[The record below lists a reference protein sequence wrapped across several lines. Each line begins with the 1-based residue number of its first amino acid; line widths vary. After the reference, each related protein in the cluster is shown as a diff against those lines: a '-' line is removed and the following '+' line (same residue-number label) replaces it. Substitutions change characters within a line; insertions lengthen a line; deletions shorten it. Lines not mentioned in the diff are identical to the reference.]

1 MTFFALRKTIMSKLL
16 NDDLSTE
23 TFNPLFDH
31 TEDGGSTINLD
42 DDKLHEECGIFGIFR
57 HNDAPALTALGL
69 HALQHRGQEAA
80 GIVSFNGKVFKSQ
93 KRHGL
98 VGDYFTKKHVLEK
111 LEGHSAL
118 GHARYATTGDGAIR
132 NLQPLYAD
140 LNAGGFAC
148 CHNGNFTNGLTLRKE
163 LVQSG
168 AIYQSNSDTEAL
180 LHLVAR
186 SKKEKLADKFI
197 EAIQIVEGGFALLAM
212 SKHSLMGARD
222 RFGIRPLILGKLD
235 GSYILCSETCALDII
250 GAEFIREIKNGE
262 VVIITTDGIESHF
275 PFEKSPFRPCIFEY
289 IYFARPDSVLN
300 GKTVYEVRKNFGI
313 ELARECPAD
322 IDMVVPV
329 PDSGVPAAIGYA
341 QESGVPF
348 ELAIIRNHYVG
359 RTFIEPTQAIR
370 ELGVKLKLNPI
381 RSLVKDKKVM
391 LIDDSVVRGTTS
403 VKIVKMMFEAGAK
416 EVHMRIA
423 CPPIKHPDYYGID
436 MPDQKTLLAATHNLE
451 QMCSFMGATSLGF
464 MSIDGVY
471 RALGHPEGRDD
482 KDPKYTDH
490 YFTGDYPTRLLDHDE
505 KVTGA
510 DLSFLETSDAEE

>member
-1 MTFFALRKTIMSKLL
+1 MTDMFDGQPDGS
-16 NDDLSTE
+16 DLYE
-23 TFNPLFDH
+23 PLFKRKD
-31 TEDGGSTINLD
+31 DGTLIDLE
-42 DDKLHEECGIFGIFR
+42 DDKLHEECGIFGVFR

-93 KRHGL
+93 KRNGL
-98 VGDYFTKKHVLEK
+98 VGDYFTKKRVLEK
-111 LEGHSAL
+111 LDGHTAI
-118 GHARYATTGDGAIR
+118 GHARYSTTGDGALR

-140 LNAGGFAC
+140 LKSGGFAC
-148 CHNGNFTNGLTLRKE
+148 CHNGNFTNGLTLRRE
-163 LVQSG
+163 LVEAG
-168 AIYQSNSDTEAL
+168 AIYQSNSDSEAL

-186 SKKEKLADKFI
+186 SKQAKLADKFI
-197 EAIQIVEGGFALLAM
+197 EAIQQLEGGFALLAM
-212 SKHSLMGARD
+212 TKHKLIGARD

-250 GAEFIREIKNGE
+250 GAEYVREIKNGE
-262 VVIITTDGIESHF
+262 VVVITTDGIQSYF
-275 PFEKSPFRPCIFEY
+275 PFGDVKSRPCIFEY
-289 IYFARPDSVLN
+289 IYFARPDSVAG
-300 GKTVYEVRKNFGI
+300 GKTVYEVRKDFGK

-381 RSLVKDKKVM
+381 RSLVKGKKVM

-403 VKIVKMMFEAGAK
+403 VKIVKMMFDAGAK
-416 EVHMRIA
+416 EVHMRVA

-436 MPDQKTLLAATHNLE
+436 MPTQKSLLAATHNLD
-451 QMCSFMGATSLGF
+451 QMRDFMGATSLGF

-471 RALGHPEGRDD
+471 RALGHPNGRDD
-482 KDPKYTDH
+482 ANPAYTDH
-490 YFTGDYPTRLLDHDE
+490 YFTGDYPTELRDINDR
-505 KVTGA
+505 VA
-510 DLSFLETSDAEE
+510 DKQLSFLETDPSEE